1 MRKIA
6 ATTLMLA
13 AILAAGCSEQEATSG
28 QQDKAER
35 QSDAPKQAQVESQK
49 PKTVVVNEGMSK
61 EEEDKLNERI
71 AALED
76 EANGEPAEQSTQE
89 AENAEP
95 TQEAESAEDAAR
107 AAAQDYYAAAAGG
120 NYSYTY
126 SNLTSVSQGQFTED
140 EWVTDNTALGSDAG
154 TYSVNSVEMVDDS
167 TAEVQLTITSA
178 DGSSSERFTRFVL
191 ENGSWKHEL
200 TPDEYELFA
209 GATVDSASASATAS
223 ASSDASADEP
233 EPESAAVQGPPGITL
248 SGSGPEATK
257 PFQLEEGLTVI
268 GMGHQGNT
276 NFIVDIL
283 DENGNSVAP
292 MGVANV
298 IGPFEGSTPVQ
309 ITRSGQYLLDVQNA
323 GQWQIEVKQ
332 PRATSAPETTS
343 FSGDSA
349 QATQLFELSGGL
361 HRVELTHQGD
371 ANFIV
376 DLLDENGASVVPMGL
391 VNEIG
396 PFDGSRAM
404 TVPDDGIY
412 LFSLQANGPWTITVD

>member
-1 MRKIA
+1 MRRIVVATLVAA
-6 ATTLMLA
+6 AT
-13 AILAAGCSEQEATSG
+13 LAAGCSEQGATPE
-28 QQDKAER
+28 QQDKAQR
-35 QSDAPKQAQVESQK
+35 QSD
-49 PKTVVVNEGMSK
+49 GMSK
-61 EEEDKLNERI
+61 KDEEKLKQRI
-71 AALED
+71 AELEEKVND
-76 EANGEPAEQSTQE
+76 QSAEQ
-89 AENAEP
+89 P

-107 AAAQDYYAAAAGG
+107 AAAQDYYAAAASG

-126 SNLTSVSQGQFTED
+126 SNLNSVSQNQFTED
-140 EWVTDNTALGSDAG
+140 EWVTHNTALGSDAA
-154 TYSVNSVEMVDDS
+154 TYNVNSVEMVDDT
-167 TAEVQLTITSA
+167 TAEVHLLVTSS
-178 DGSSSERFTRFVL
+178 DGSNSARTTRFVL

-200 TPDEYELFA
+200 TSDEYELFA
-209 GATVDSASASATAS
+209 GATADSASATAS
-223 ASSDASADEP
+223 ATASDTASANADANANEP
-233 EPESAAVQGPPGITL
+233 EPESAAVQGPGGITL
-248 SGSGPEATK
+248 SGSGPEATR

-268 GMGHQGNT
+268 EMSHQGNA

-309 ITRSGQYLLDVQNA
+309 IMRSGQYLLDVQNA
-323 GQWQIEVKQ
+323 GQWQIEVTQ
-332 PRATSAPETTS
+332 PRAASAPETKS

-349 QATQLFELSGGL
+349 QATQLFELSGDL
-361 HRVELTHQGD
+361 HRVELTPQGD

-412 LFSLQANGPWTITVD
+412 LFSVQANGPWTITVD

>member
-1 MRKIA
+1 MRRIVA
-6 ATTLMLA
+6 ATLVAA
-13 AILAAGCSEQEATSG
+13 AIFAAGCSEQGATPE
-28 QQDKAER
+28 QQDKVQR
-35 QSDAPKQAQVESQK
+35 QSD
-49 PKTVVVNEGMSK
+49 GMSK
-61 EEEDKLNERI
+61 KEEDKLEKRI
-71 AALED
+71 AELEEKVND
-76 EANGEPAEQSTQE
+76 QSAEQPTQE
-89 AENAEP
+89 AESTEP

-126 SNLTSVSQGQFTED
+126 SNLTSASQGQFTED
-140 EWVTDNTALGSDAG
+140 EWVTDNTALGSDAA
-154 TYSVNSVEMVDDS
+154 TYSVNSVEMVDDT
-167 TAEVQLTITSA
+167 TAEVQLTITSS
-178 DGSSSERFTRFVL
+178 DGSSSERTTRFVL

-200 TPDEYELFA
+200 TPEEFELFA
-209 GATVDSASASATAS
+209 SATADSASATAS
-223 ASSDASADEP
+223 ATASEP
-233 EPESAAVQGPPGITL
+233 EPEPAAVQGSGGITL
-248 SGSGPEATK
+248 SGSGPEATR

-268 GMGHQGNT
+268 EMSHQGNA

-298 IGPFEGSTPVQ
+298 IGPFQGSTPVQ
-309 ITRSGQYLLDVQNA
+309 ITQSGQYLLDVQNA
-323 GQWQIEVKQ
+323 GNWQIEVTQ
-332 PRATSAPETTS
+332 PRADSAPETKS
-343 FSGDSA
+343 FSGNSA

-404 TVPDDGIY
+404 TVPGDGIY
-412 LFSLQANGPWTITVD
+412 LFSVQANGPWTITVE

>member
-13 AILAAGCSEQEATSG
+13 AILAAGCSEQEAPSG
-28 QQDKAER
+28 QQNEAQR
-35 QSDAPKQAQVESQK
+35 QSDAPKQSKIESQK
-49 PKTVVVNEGMSK
+49 SKTVVVNEGMSK

-76 EANGEPAEQSTQE
+76 EANEESTEEPTQE
-89 AENAEP
+89 SESAEP
-95 TQEAESAEDAAR
+95 TQETEDAAR

-126 SNLTSVSQGQFTED
+126 SNLTAVSQGQFTED
-140 EWVTDNTALGSDAG
+140 EWVADNTTLGSDAG
-154 TYSVNSVEMVDDS
+154 NYSVNSVEMVDDS

-191 ENGSWKHEL
+191 ENGSWKHDL
-200 TPDEYELFA
+200 TSEEYELFA
-209 GATVDSASASATAS
+209 DATADSTSATASATAS
-223 ASSDASADEP
+223 ADANEP
-233 EPESAAVQGPPGITL
+233 EPESAPVQGSGGITL
-248 SGSGPEATK
+248 SGSGPEATR

-268 GMGHQGNT
+268 GMSHQGDA

-309 ITRSGQYLLDVQNA
+309 IARSGQYLLDVQNA
-323 GQWQIEVKQ
+323 GQWQIQVEQ
-332 PRATSAPETTS
+332 PRADSAPGTTS
-343 FSGDSA
+343 FSGNSA

-376 DLLDENGASVVPMGL
+376 DLLDDNGASVVPMGL

-404 TVPDDGIY
+404 TVPGDGTY
-412 LFSLQANGPWTITVD
+412 LFSVQANGPWTITVD